1 VTLGTSDP
9 RRAKIVPTELDRK
22 LAADTIGRHHD
33 EGRLSSREMEE
44 RIEQAFRARTLGE
57 LDAVV
62 ADLPRSAHIAADMVL
77 THGLPASA
85 PARQRP
91 WWHGVVLY
99 TAVVDLALIGLFA
112 ATGGAA
118 VWLVLAIIA
127 TTATFL
133 LRLARSRRKALSRGG
148 GKTLGR

>member
-1 VTLGTSDP
+1 
-9 RRAKIVPTELDRK
+9 
-22 LAADTIGRHHD
+22 
-33 EGRLSSREMEE
+33 
-44 RIEQAFRARTLGE
+44 
-57 LDAVV
+57 
-62 ADLPRSAHIAADMVL
+62 MVL